1 MEAKDKSW
9 NPGDYVAWLLNQRNG
24 ALEEAAKDLQSKID
38 AIRKEQ
44 SEIRKAMLG
53 GQE

>member
-1 MEAKDKSW
+1 MESTDKAW
-9 NPGDYVAWLLNQRNG
+9 KPGDYVAWLLNQRNS
-24 ALEEAAKDLQSKID
+24 ALDEAAKDLQSKID